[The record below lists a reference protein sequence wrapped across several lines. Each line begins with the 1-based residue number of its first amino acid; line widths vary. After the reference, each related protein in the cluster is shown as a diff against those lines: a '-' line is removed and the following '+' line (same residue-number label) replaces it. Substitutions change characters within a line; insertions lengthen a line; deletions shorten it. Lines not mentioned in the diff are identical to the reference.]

1 MDDSNRSFLRSWS
14 FCGCLK
20 RDNSIGDGEEKKE
33 KIERK
38 REKKRERE
46 TVWEKVGE
54 GKGGIGGR
62 KVTPSDTRMRN
73 GTVFRG
79 GRRSEW
85 ANNFAS
91 LCS

>member
-20 RDNSIGDGEEKKE
+20 RDNSIGDGEGGKK
-33 KIERK
+33 RK
-38 REKKRERE
+38 RRSRERE

>member
-1 MDDSNRSFLRSWS
+1 MSQKS
-14 FCGCLK
+14 
-20 RDNSIGDGEEKKE
+20 RDNSIGDGGGGKE
-33 KIERK
+33 GRDDI
-38 REKKRERE
+38 KRERE
-46 TVWEKVGE
+46 RDGLGE
-54 GKGGIGGR
+54 SWGGKGGTGGR